1 MAVITLARQVGSGG
15 HVVAAAL
22 AERFGFETFGRKEL
36 RTEADL
42 RGLSLPSS
50 FERFASD
57 DRSDARLNHYLSY
70 GELEFDVALRGGS
83 HSAGGGPFLTDMTA
97 NRREILLTLQTL
109 VYEIASRDNVVLV
122 GAGAQILL
130 ADFPWSLRVKVI
142 APVETRKRRM
152 IDTYHLSP
160 QEADSAVRQG
170 DQEQIDYNR
179 VIFGEDWQNAELWDL
194 VINSD
199 RLSVQ
204 QIIDL
209 CAIRIT
215 GNPPIPEG
223 DAQSLS
229 AAATI
234 NRTILNAS
242 ESDWLQI
249 SAAPSPTGIKLSGE
263 VATSEAHARLME
275 LIAPYASQVN
285 LVDELRELTLS

>member
-22 AERFGFETFGRKEL
+22 AERFGFEIFGRKEL
-36 RTEADL
+36 RAEADL

-57 DRSDARLNHYLSY
+57 DSSDARLNHYLSY

-83 HSAGGGPFLTDMTA
+83 HSAGEGPFLTDMTA
-97 NRREILLTLQTL
+97 NRREILMTLQSL

-142 APVETRKRRM
+142 APIETRTHRM
-152 IDTYHLSP
+152 ADTYHLAP
-160 QEADSAVRQG
+160 KEANAAVRQG
-170 DQEQIDYNR
+170 DQEQIEYNR
-179 VIFGEDWQNAELWDL
+179 VIFGEDWLNAELWDL

-204 QIIDL
+204 QIVDL

-215 GNPPIPEG
+215 RNPSIPEG
-223 DAQSLS
+223 DSRSLS
-229 AAATI
+229 AAARI
-234 NRTILNAS
+234 NRFILDTS

-249 SAAPSPTGIKLSGE
+249 SAAPSPTVS
-263 VATSEAHARLME
+263 S
-275 LIAPYASQVN
+275 
-285 LVDELRELTLS
+285 